1 MISGSAGLVMAMVSR
16 LLSLTLRFCFPWH
29 DKDNG
34 SNSEDMM
41 SEEQQSATEIVYN
54 TLYREILT
62 LELAPGAKLSEADT
76 AKRLNVSRQPVRE
89 AFIML
94 GRLGFLAVRPKR
106 ATLVCK
112 ISEQDVLNAKF
123 IRESLE
129 VATVRRLSSGAFDD
143 WNAALSENLVA
154 QKKSLDVGDYPA
166 FHVLDDAFHMLL
178 CQAADLGFVWD
189 LILEK
194 KAYMDRARVMNIQ
207 YKQGMADAY
216 ADHIAIYDAIA
227 TGDYEAAATEVSRH
241 LGRIE
246 HTIKHIRSNNQAY
259 FED

>member
-1 MISGSAGLVMAMVSR
+1 M
-16 LLSLTLRFCFPWH
+16 
-29 DKDNG
+29 
-34 SNSEDMM
+34 
-41 SEEQQSATEIVYN
+41 QQETRSATENVFH
-54 TLYREILT
+54 TLHGEILT

-94 GRLGFLAVRPKR
+94 ERLGFLAVRPKR

-112 ISEQDVLNAKF
+112 ISERDVLNAKF

-129 VATVRRLSSGAFDD
+129 VATVRRLALRPLDEWTSAFEDNLAGQNEALRTD
-143 WNAALSENLVA
+143 NSAAFY
-154 QKKSLDVGDYPA
+154 G
-166 FHVLDDAFHMLL
+166 LDDEFHMLM
-178 CQAADLGFVWD
+178 CRAANLGFVWD

-216 ADHIAIYDAIA
+216 QDHVAIYEAL
-227 TGDYEAAATEVSRH
+227 TKGDPVLAEQEVSHH

-246 HTIKHIRSNNQAY
+246 GTIKHIRLGNEAF